1 MKLRK
6 DGKLAAAVTGY
17 VDDFRIV
24 ARDEEAAWSC
34 SSRFA
39 KRLCWLGMQDA
50 ARKRRRPSMKPGAW
64 AGATVSSDEAT
75 VRKGVTEERWKKLR
89 TKVWWLARHAGL
101 EVDTEDHELDNVMPL
116 RVSQPV
122 DCIHYKTTES
132 IVGFLVYVAMT
143 YRSLMPYL
151 KGIS

>member
-1 MKLRK
+1 
-6 DGKLAAAVTGY
+6 
-17 VDDFRIV
+17 
-24 ARDEEAAWSC
+24 
-34 SSRFA
+34 
-39 KRLCWLGMQDA
+39 
-50 ARKRRRPSMKPGAW
+50 MKPGAW
-64 AGATVSSDEAT
+64 VGATVSSDKAT

-101 EVDTEDHELDNVMPL
+101 EVDIEDHEIDNAMPL
-116 RVSQPV
+116 RVPQPV

-151 KGIS
+151 KDIYLSLNSWRKGRDEHGWKVTGK